1 MRTKETYPD
10 KEVDHEE
17 NIESKINLLGS
28 VHCPR
33 YTCFNSVTE
42 NRKINKKVCFCTK
55 VAQKL
60 FKELLFKVCL
70 SKVELIATLPGSINE
85 IDNKT

>member
-17 NIESKINLLGS
+17 NIESKINLLGG

-33 YTCFNSVTE
+33 YTSFNGVTE
-42 NRKINKKVCFCTK
+42 NGKI
-55 VAQKL
+55 
-60 FKELLFKVCL
+60 
-70 SKVELIATLPGSINE
+70 
-85 IDNKT
+85 D

>member
-17 NIESKINLLGS
+17 NIESKINLLGG

-33 YTCFNSVTE
+33 YTSFNGVTE
-42 NRKINKKVCFCTK
+42 NGKIDLKN
-55 VAQKL
+55 
-60 FKELLFKVCL
+60 
-70 SKVELIATLPGSINE
+70 SKVPKNCSKKFCSKFVYLRLS
-85 IDNKT
+85 

>member
-33 YTCFNSVTE
+33 YTRFNSVTE
-42 NRKINKKVCFCTK
+42 NRKINKKNLFFV
-55 VAQKL
+55 QKWP
-60 FKELLFKVCL
+60 KNC
-70 SKVELIATLPGSINE
+70 SKNYCSKFVYLRLI
-85 IDNKT
+85 

>member
-17 NIESKINLLGS
+17 NIESKINLLGG

-33 YTCFNSVTE
+33 YTCFNGVTE
-42 NRKINKKVCFCTK
+42 KRKFYSKNPK

-60 FKELLFKVCL
+60 FKEILFKVCI
-70 SKVELIATLPGSINE
+70 SKVELTATLPGSINE